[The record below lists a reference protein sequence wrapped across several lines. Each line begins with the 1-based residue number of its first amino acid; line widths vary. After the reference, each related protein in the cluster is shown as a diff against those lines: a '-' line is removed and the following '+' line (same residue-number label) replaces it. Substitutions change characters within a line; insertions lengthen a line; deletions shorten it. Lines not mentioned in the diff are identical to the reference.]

1 MRIHAAEV
9 GVGAELALDLRQGGG
24 DDRLRQR
31 KRHSRQQEGEEND
44 PGVILAV
51 RHEDEA

>member
-9 GVGAELALDLRQGGG
+9 ARGAELALDLRQGGG
-24 DDRLRQR
+24 DDGLRER
-31 KRHSRQQEGEEND
+31 ERHPRQHEGQEDD
-44 PGVILAV
+44 PGVILAL